1 MDERTLQKIRELD
14 RRYGVLRA
22 VQFGIAGIVGFLVA
36 EAIIVGGMFIA
47 YGSTSVPSSY
57 STSPTLL
64 GLDVLAF
71 LVGVTVGFAVNER
84 TTVRKIVA
92 RERNGARDVLVR
104 LAKYQGVYVVGNA
117 ITIGTQLLL
126 LAAFALSPAIGVVIG
141 AIVAYPVSYVISMR
155 VVWRS

>member
-1 MDERTLQKIRELD
+1 MYKIKELD
-14 RRYGVLRA
+14 KKYGVFRVAL
-22 VQFGIAGIVGFLVA
+22 FGIAGIVGFLVA
-36 EAIIVGGMFIA
+36 EAIIVGGLFLG
-47 YGSTSVPSSY
+47 YGNASVPSSH
-57 STSPTLL
+57 SSSLTLL
-64 GLDVLAF
+64 GLDILAF

>member
-1 MDERTLQKIRELD
+1 MGGL
-14 RRYGVLRA
+14 
-22 VQFGIAGIVGFLVA
+22 FLV
-36 EAIIVGGMFIA
+36 
-47 YGSTSVPSSY
+47 YGNASVPSSH
-57 STSPTLL
+57 SSLTLL
-64 GLDVLAF
+64 GLDILAF

-84 TTVRKIVA
+84 TTVGKIVA